1 MSLISK
7 CCRAA
12 LCIPL
17 ITFLAALAVAQ
28 QPGGTIR
35 GQVTDSSGSSIPG
48 ANVFLTGAGSFAK
61 TLSTDEQGAF
71 SASGLPPG
79 TYSVRVVA
87 NGFGQFENRK
97 VAVNGGR
104 ATSLTIPL
112 ILQVSKQEVTV
123 QAEAVGTVSVDA
135 AANAGQLVLKGTDLD
150 ALPDD
155 PDDLASDLQ
164 ALAGPSA
171 GPNGG
176 QIYIDGF
183 TGGRLPPKSS
193 IREIRINQNPFSA
206 EYDRLGFGRIEI
218 LTKPGSDKVRGQVMF
233 NDSDAFFNSRNP
245 FATNKPSFQSRQ
257 YEGNIGGPMGKKAS
271 FFVDFERR
279 EVDDNA
285 IINATT
291 LDANLNPIQIQ
302 QAVVTPNRRNEF
314 SPRIDYQLNS
324 NNTLVARYSYEG
336 NTLRDAGVGTFNL
349 LSRAYNTTND
359 GHRVQLT
366 ETAVLGAKVVN
377 ETRFQYLHDRNGQVG
392 NNAIAA
398 ILVQDAFSTGSS
410 QVGNAFNLQKHY
422 EIQNYTSVAQGAHS
436 IKFGARARTVTLDT
450 SSPQNF
456 GGTFVFAGGRGPQ
469 LDSNNQIALD
479 SSGQPVLQDISS
491 LEQYRRTLLFQNQGL
506 TASEI
511 RQRGGGASQFSIAGG
526 NPVALLNQTDVGVFF
541 LDDWRLKQNL
551 TLSFG
556 LRYETQT
563 NIHDWRDIAPRFG
576 FAWSPDGKKGRQ
588 GKTVVRGGTG
598 LFYDRFSESL
608 GLDAVRFNGI
618 NQQQF
623 IIVNPAFFPIVPNIA
638 ALNAQQRPQTKHQV
652 DRALRAPETLQ
663 SAIGVERQLPK
674 NTTMAVTFTNSHTTH
689 LFRSRNIN
697 APLPGT
703 ISASTPLGVRP
714 FGGGNIYNYE
724 SDGLLNQNQLITNLN
739 SRFSKNLTI
748 FAFYVFNHA
757 KSNTDGAGTF
767 PANQYNLSDEYG
779 RSALDVRHR
788 FVLGGSMGAKWLH
801 GVRFNPFV
809 IARSGSPFNITT
821 GNDLNG
827 DAVFTDRPSFAT
839 DCSALYSLCTPFGNF
854 NTRPQAGA
862 ALIPRNYGNGPSSFT
877 VNLRASKTWGFGE
890 SASNR
895 PAGGSDGG
903 GGGPRGG
910 SRGGGPGG
918 MMMGGGM
925 RGMDGGGGTDK
936 RYNLTLSI
944 SARNL
949 LNTVNPGQ
957 YIGTLSSPLFGKA
970 NSLGG
975 GFGPGGS
982 SGNNRRIDFQLR
994 FAF

>member
-1 MSLISK
+1 MSQILK
-7 CCRAA
+7 CIRAVLCLA
-12 LCIPL
+12 LV
-17 ITFLAALAVAQ
+17 TFLATFGYAQ
-28 QPGGTIR
+28 QPGGSIR

-48 ANVFLTGAGSFAK
+48 ANVYVTGPGALSK
-61 TLSTDEQGAF
+61 KLSTDEQGAF
-71 SASGLPPG
+71 SATGLPPG
-79 TYSVRVVA
+79 TYTVRVVA
-87 NGFGQFENRK
+87 NGFGPFENRAVTVNAGR
-97 VAVNGGR
+97 VA
-104 ATSLTIPL
+104 TLSIPL
-112 ILQVSKQEVTV
+112 TLQVAKQEVTV
-123 QAEAVGTVSVDA
+123 QSEAVGTVSVDA

-218 LTKPGSDKVRGQVMF
+218 LTKPGTDKLRGQVMF

-245 FATNKPSFQSRQ
+245 YATNKPSFQSRQ
-257 YEGNIGGPMGKKAS
+257 YEGNLGGPLGKKAS

-291 LDANLNPIQIQ
+291 LDANFNPLQVQ

-314 SPRIDYQLNS
+314 SPRIDYQLNA

-349 LSRAYNTTND
+349 LSRAYNTTNN
-359 GHRVQLT
+359 GHRLQLT

-377 ETRFQYLHDRNGQVG
+377 ETRFQYLHDRSGQVG
-392 NNAIAA
+392 DNSVPAVI
-398 ILVQDAFSTGSS
+398 VQDAFSGGSS
-410 QVGNAFNLQKHY
+410 QTGNSFNLQKHY

-436 IKFGARARTVTLDT
+436 IKFGVRARTVTLDT
-450 SSPQNF
+450 ASPQNF

-469 LDSNNQIALD
+469 LDANNQAVLD
-479 SSGQPVLQDISS
+479 AGGQPIIQDITS
-491 LEQYRRTLLFQNQGL
+491 LEQYRRTLLFQKQGL
-506 TASEI
+506 GAAQI
-511 RQRGGGASQFSIAGG
+511 RQLGGGVSQFSISGG
-526 NPVALLNQTDVGVFF
+526 NPVAGLNQTDVGVFF
-541 LDDWRLKQNL
+541 LDDWRFKQNL

-563 NIHDWRDIAPRFG
+563 NIHDWRDVAPRFG

-608 GLDAVRFNGI
+608 GLDAVRYNGI
-618 NQQQF
+618 NQEQF
-623 IIVNPAFFPIVPNIA
+623 IIGTPSFFPNVPDIA
-638 ALNAQQRPQTKHQV
+638 SLNAQQRPQTKHQV
-652 DRALRAPETLQ
+652 DQALRAPQTLQ
-663 SAIGVERQLPK
+663 SAIGIERQLPK
-674 NTTMAVTFTNSHTTH
+674 STTVAVTFTNSHTTH
-689 LFRSRNIN
+689 LLRSRNIN

-703 ISASTPLGVRP
+703 ISPENPLGIRP
-714 FGGGNIYNYE
+714 FSGGNIYNYE

-739 SRFSKNLTI
+739 SRFNKNVTI
-748 FAFYVFNHA
+748 FAFYVYNHA
-757 KSNTDGAGTF
+757 RSNTDGAGTF

-788 FVLGGSMGAKWLH
+788 FVMGGSVGANWLH

-809 IARSGSPFNITT
+809 IARSGPPFNITT
-821 GNDLNG
+821 GNDING
-827 DAVFTDRPSFAT
+827 DSVFTDRPAFAT
-839 DCSALYSLCTPFGNF
+839 DCSALSSVCTPFGNF
-854 NTRPQAGA
+854 NTRPLPGE
-862 ALIPRNYGNGPSSFT
+862 ALIPRNYGNGPGSFT

-890 SASNR
+890 DASKR
-895 PAGGSDGG
+895 PASGSDGG
-903 GGGPRGG
+903 GGFHGPR
-910 SRGGGPGG
+910 GGPGG
-918 MMMGGGM
+918 MMMGGM
-925 RGMDGGGGTDK
+925 RGMDGGGGSGK

-957 YIGTLSSPLFGKA
+957 YIGTLTSPLFGKS

-994 FAF
+994 FSF